1 MLSRPGKLTWYIIII
16 NPRNSGRLQWALLV
30 ERKSQEEAE
39 GKLCFDNMS
48 IFVLNVFV
56 NDILILDGPDPVL
69 YSWISFSD
77 KCLKEWAGVLYIYI
91 CFFCMFIMKWFQ
103 NFTIMLTDDE
113 FIHLALY
120 GQKVETVEKRTQESF
135 FKLEKAKP
143 ALAENLHN
151 HCFAFE
157 TSKGRRKFLVKSKV
171 KIA

>member
-77 KCLKEWAGVLYIYI
+77 KCLKEWAGVLYIYM
-91 CFFCMFIMKWFQ
+91 FFLHVYHEMISEFHNNANKWWIYSFSLVWAKSWNCWKKDPRVIFQ
-103 NFTIMLTDDE
+103 IR
-113 FIHLALY
+113 
-120 GQKVETVEKRTQESF
+120 KSETRIGGK
-135 FKLEKAKP
+135 
-143 ALAENLHN
+143 
-151 HCFAFE
+151 FA
-157 TSKGRRKFLVKSKV
+157 
-171 KIA
+171 